1 MKREIIIACIIIILI
16 IILNIITSNYT
27 NEVMEEMT
35 SDLNKIRGQ
44 LVSNNNENLE
54 DSVDNVIEKWKEKK
68 DKLAYYIEHTE
79 LEKVELYLYE
89 MNSNVE
95 TDEFNIA
102 IQSLDSCN
110 FMVSHIKDKYKV
122 ALKNIF

>member
-1 MKREIIIACIIIILI
+1 MKREIIIACVIITLI
-16 IILNIITSNYT
+16 VILNIVTANYT
-27 NEVMEEMT
+27 NKVMEEIT
-35 SDLNKIRGQ
+35 SDLDEIRIQ
-44 LVSNNNENLE
+44 LVSKKQENLK
-54 DSVDNVIEKWKEKK
+54 SKVDQVIKKWSERKNL
-68 DKLAYYIEHTE
+68 LAFYIEHTE

-102 IQSLDSCN
+102 IQALDSCK
-110 FMVSHIKDKYKV
+110 FIVSHIKDKYKV